1 MSEQG
6 ALPELW
12 NAYVRICEKQRA
24 TIAEWNRL
32 SNPQASA
39 PALKRSERTQ
49 HDRAATKKGTPVA
62 KRPRSYAQKAE
73 LHLSRER
80 SSDLS
85 PMFRSR
91 SGNCS
96 VSATHRSGR
105 E

>member
-39 PALKRSERTQ
+39 
-49 HDRAATKKGTPVA
+49 
-62 KRPRSYAQKAE
+62 
-73 LHLSRER
+73 LH
-80 SSDLS
+80 
-85 PMFRSR
+85 
-91 SGNCS
+91 
-96 VSATHRSGR
+96 
-105 E
+105 